1 MSQHSQRAQR
11 GPSRVSIVLGWVA
24 VAVVVG
30 LVSRILGRADLDAGH
45 VIGAALGIVLGSILV
60 AQNIDRIGD
69 REAARRA
76 ARRAAE
82 RRAAVPPPVPPADE
96 PDPLEL
102 EHWASGGEAPRWDP
116 EPVPPPPFVEPDTQ
130 VITLTDAGLPRRE
143 PGETLRPIDTA
154 VFRTEGERA
163 AWMDEPTGVLP
174 RD

>member
-11 GPSRVSIVLGWVA
+11 GPSRAVIVLGWVA

-30 LVSRILGRADLDAGH
+30 LVSRILGRTDLDAGH
-45 VIGAALGIVLGSILV
+45 LIGAGLGIVLGAILV

-96 PDPLEL
+96 PDSLEL

-116 EPVPPPPFVEPDTQ
+116 EPDTQ
-130 VITLTDAGLPRRE
+130 VITLTGAGLPRRE